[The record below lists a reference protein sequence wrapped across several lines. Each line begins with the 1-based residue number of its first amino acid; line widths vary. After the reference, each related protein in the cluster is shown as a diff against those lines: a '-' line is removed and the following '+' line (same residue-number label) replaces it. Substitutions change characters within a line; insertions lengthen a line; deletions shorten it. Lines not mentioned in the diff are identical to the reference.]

1 MQSINLTHHFLIAMP
16 VMADTC
22 FSKTLIYICEHN
34 EQGALGIVINRAV
47 DLTLESLFDQLEI
60 PCDNSDRKGLPV
72 LFGGPVQQDRGF
84 VLHQP
89 TGDWQ
94 ATLTINHE
102 LGFTTSPDILQ
113 AVANGEGP
121 EKVLVTLGYSG
132 WGSGQIEHELA
143 QNDWLTV
150 TASPSIM
157 FDLPP
162 DERLPAAMRMLGID
176 FSSLSGEVGHA

>member
-1 MQSINLTHHFLIAMP
+1 MQSINLTHQFLIAMP
-16 VMADTC
+16 AMADTC

-34 EQGALGIVINRAV
+34 EQGALGVVINRVV

-60 PCDNSDRKGLPV
+60 PCNNSDPKILPV

-89 TGDWQ
+89 IGDWQ

-102 LGFTTSPDILQ
+102 LGLTTSPDILQ
-113 AVANGEGP
+113 AIANGEGP

-132 WGSGQIEHELA
+132 WGPDQIEHELA

-150 TASPSIM
+150 AASPGIM
-157 FDLPP
+157 FNLSP
-162 DERLPAAMRMLGID
+162 DERLPAAMQMLGID

>member
-1 MQSINLTHHFLIAMP
+1 MQSINLTHQFLIAMP
-16 VMADTC
+16 AMADTC
-22 FSKTLIYICEHN
+22 FSKTLTYICEHN

-47 DLTLESLFDQLEI
+47 DLTLESLFDQLKI
-60 PCDNSDRKGLPV
+60 PCNNSDPKILPV

-89 TGDWQ
+89 IGDWQ

-102 LGFTTSPDILQ
+102 LGLTTSPDILQ
-113 AVANGEGP
+113 AIANGEGP

-132 WGSGQIEHELA
+132 WGPGQIEHELA

-150 TASPSIM
+150 AASPSIM
-157 FDLPP
+157 FDLSP
-162 DERLPAAMRMLGID
+162 DERLPAAMQMLGID